1 MESLTDGAASVVA
14 PGAQSLPQTEA
25 VRPVPGVTLH
35 APQTGVQEP
44 LPVPPLPLPRE
55 EGSLYAAH
63 GLSAP
68 RGESRPSAQPLV
80 QVGLQ
85 EEHKTS
91 SLGRCLRPRSSEM
104 SWSSHHLFRPSLTA
118 ESHNLEAFR
127 PGSKLS
133 KICSQCPHHAEA
145 GGFPNSPAPAP
156 LSSDCPACLLKLAFV
171 RLLHFPLTCVIL
183 WL

>member
-1 MESLTDGAASVVA
+1 MESLTDGTASVVA

-25 VRPVPGVTLH
+25 VGTASGVTLH
-35 APQTGVQEP
+35 APQTGVREL
-44 LPVPPLPLPRE
+44 LPVPPLPLLRE
-55 EGSLYAAH
+55 EGNLYAAH

-68 RGESRPSAQPLV
+68 RGESRASAQPLV

-91 SLGRCLRPRSSEM
+91 SLRRCLRPRSSEM

-118 ESHNLEAFR
+118 ESHDLEAFS

-145 GGFPNSPAPAP
+145 HGFPDSPAPTP
-156 LSSDCPACLLKLAFV
+156 LSSDCPVCLLKLAFV
-171 RLLHFPLTCVIL
+171 RLLHFPLSYVIL